1 LTGQRPNYDQ
11 NPPLYPTALALIALY
26 ALIRTIG
33 GQPADVEA
41 LATLFGV
48 LLPLYRP

>member
-1 LTGQRPNYDQ
+1 MTDPHPNYDQ
-11 NPPLYPTALALIALY
+11 KPPFYPALGLLALYLLA
-26 ALIRTIG
+26 RTIG

-41 LATLFGV
+41 LAALFGA

>member
-1 LTGQRPNYDQ
+1 MTDPRPNYDQ
-11 NPPLYPTALALIALY
+11 NPPLYPALGLLALYLLA
-26 ALIRTIG
+26 RMIG